1 MTDNRCNKDSALI
14 KIIAVIFMLI
24 DHIGASIY
32 PGVTELRI
40 LGRIAFPLF
49 AWGVALGADYTRNIW
64 IYAARVLLLG
74 IAVQP
79 LYNLVLHHT
88 WQQLNIMFTIS
99 LGLLGIAGI
108 RLNKYGSAVLLP
120 FIAILLTRYLSV
132 DYGFRGVLFIIL
144 LYMSRRHRSSVIAYM
159 MAYALYWGSGSFI
172 VKNIF
177 GLELDTSNPI
187 LSVFSPFLALQSLS
201 ILALPLMIIP
211 TNSGIKIPKWLSY
224 ALYPLHLILL
234 LLLQNI
240 LK

>member
-1 MTDNRCNKDSALI
+1 
-14 KIIAVIFMLI
+14 MLI

-49 AWGVALGADYTRNIW
+49 AWGVALGADYTGNIW

-74 IAVQP
+74 ITVQP

-132 DYGFRGVLFIIL
+132 DYGFRGVGGMGFIFYLSFRRRNQLIDSIALHIGNNLFV
-144 LYMSRRHRSSVIAYM
+144 SVIQLLMY
-159 MAYALYWGSGSFI
+159 YG
-172 VKNIF
+172 
-177 GLELDTSNPI
+177 I
-187 LSVFSPFLALQSLS
+187 LQLQ
-201 ILALPLMIIP
+201 
-211 TNSGIKIPKWLSY
+211 
-224 ALYPLHLILL
+224 
-234 LLLQNI
+234 
-240 LK
+240 